1 MENSKETWLIE
12 WTYSPNDFFE
22 EELAFST
29 KQYRLSACEGK
40 VRALLRQDPRPDL
53 CKQLDA
59 ELRARFKG
67 VQLVSQKP
75 YDLSRPYVTHCKP
88 DGSRSI
94 FVNVESLV
102 VAVAS
107 ITADIRITNK
117 DGEVIADSRVERIK
131 RKRSLGDLAAQYA
144 TNDTT
149 AKEILE
155 SFHKAIVEPEN
166 CLRHLYDIR
175 DALDQKFG
183 NGKETRMALNL
194 SRAQWDNLGRLAN
207 KEPLRQGRHP
217 GKRLEELRDAT
228 PDELHTAKK
237 IAVEMVEKYLRYL
250 DATKDEG
257 NAA

>member
-22 EELAFST
+22 DGLAFST
-29 KQYRLSACEGK
+29 EQYRLIGCEGK
-40 VRALLRQDPRPDL
+40 VRVFLRQDPRPNL
-53 CKQLDA
+53 CNQLDA
-59 ELRARFKG
+59 KLRARFRG
-67 VQLVSQKP
+67 EQLVSHKP
-75 YDLSRPYVTHCKP
+75 YDLSRPCVTHCKP

-94 FVNVESLV
+94 FLNIESV

-107 ITADIRITNK
+107 TTAHIRITNK
-117 DGEVIADSRVERIK
+117 DGEVIADSRAERIK
-131 RKRSLGDLAAQYA
+131 RKKSLGDLAAQYA

-155 SFHKAIVEPEN
+155 SFQKAIVEPDN

-183 NGKETRMALNL
+183 NGKETRTALNL

-207 KEPLRQGRHP
+207 REPLRQGRHP

-237 IAVEMVEKYLRYL
+237 IAEEMVEKYLRYL
-250 DATKDEG
+250 DATKDKG
-257 NAA
+257 DAV